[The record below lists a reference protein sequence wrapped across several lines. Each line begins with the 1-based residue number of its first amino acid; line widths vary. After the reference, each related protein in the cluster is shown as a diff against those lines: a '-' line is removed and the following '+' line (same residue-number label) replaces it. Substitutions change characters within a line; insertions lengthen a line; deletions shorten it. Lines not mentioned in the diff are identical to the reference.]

1 MDWKRFRSRVRHTLA
16 LLTTKASRCIVV
28 NASMFQNGDGVLPFN
43 IGDDLNYYLIKELT
57 GKRVFNFKDIWN
69 VRRDPVYLCIG
80 SLINARWMRIH
91 HNIVWGSGARN
102 DTEPPK
108 KRPKKVLAV
117 RGPKTRALLLQCGI
131 DCPEVYGDPVL
142 LLPRIYQPVRHQPH
156 YSLGIIPHMYDLDDL
171 VVRNLQAR
179 YPEQVR
185 IIDVKHYSD
194 WHEVVDQILDCELIL
209 SSSLHGLIMADAYGV
224 PNVWMKCSD
233 KTFDGAFKYQDYLL
247 SVGRTVQQP
256 FQMSAEQSLEEL
268 MALGA
273 TYEGAHIDLEP
284 LLKACPF

>member
-1 MDWKRFRSRVRHTLA
+1 
-16 LLTTKASRCIVV
+16 
-28 NASMFQNGDGVLPFN
+28 
-43 IGDDLNYYLIKELT
+43 
-57 GKRVFNFKDIWN
+57 
-69 VRRDPVYLCIG
+69 
-80 SLINARWMRIH
+80 
-91 HNIVWGSGARN
+91 
-102 DTEPPK
+102 
-108 KRPKKVLAV
+108 
-117 RGPKTRALLLQCGI
+117 
-131 DCPEVYGDPVL
+131 
-142 LLPRIYQPVRHQPH
+142 
-156 YSLGIIPHMYDLDDL
+156 MYDLDDL
-171 VVRNLQAR
+171 VIRNLQAR

-209 SSSLHGLIMADAYGV
+209 SSSLHGLIIADAYGV